1 MKGFAAV
8 HECDIFTQTFETK
21 ILQWGKILWIKLFHF
36 PWWFFCK
43 KKSENQDIIWGDNL
57 KEDGRIAK

>member
-1 MKGFAAV
+1 MNATFLHKLLRQRFYSEVRSCELNFSIFHDDFFA
-8 HECDIFTQTFETK
+8 
-21 ILQWGKILWIKLFHF
+21 
-36 PWWFFCK
+36 K

>member
-1 MKGFAAV
+1 MM
-8 HECDIFTQTFETK
+8 IF
-21 ILQWGKILWIKLFHF
+21 LQK
-36 PWWFFCK
+36 K